1 MRPALMFLALL
12 SAALVSAPVSAH
24 EFWLEPTAY
33 QVAANGSLEATIV
46 NGQNFDGVVISY
58 FPQRFVRFD
67 VTLGDLSAPVEARVG
82 NNPAL
87 QAPSLGEG
95 LNIVAYQSTN
105 ATVTYEDWEKF
116 ARFAGHKGFVG
127 YQEAH
132 TARGLPLADF
142 KEVYSRFVKTLIG
155 VGTSAGADQRVGLE
169 TEFVALDNPYT
180 DDLTGGMRL
189 QLFYGDAVRANTQIE
204 VFEKPLETAET
215 PVLYQTDADGIAT
228 ITVLPGHSYLVNA
241 VVLREPS
248 AALATEFDAVWETLW
263 ASMTFAIPD

>member
-1 MRPALMFLALL
+1 MRPAFVTIALL
-12 SAALVSAPVSAH
+12 LAAPVSAH

-33 QVAANGSLEATIV
+33 QVGADGSLEATIV
-46 NGQNFDGVVISY
+46 NGQNFAGIVISY

-67 VTLGDLSAPVEARVG
+67 VTLGDAVAPVEGRMG

-87 QAPSLGEG
+87 QAPALGEG
-95 LNIVAYQSTN
+95 LNIVTYQSTD

-116 ARFAGHKGFVG
+116 ARFAGHKGFQD
-127 YQEAH
+127 YAAAH
-132 TARGLPLADF
+132 TARNLPLVDF

-155 VGTSAGADQRVGLE
+155 VGNSAGADQRVGLE

-180 DDLTGGMRL
+180 ADLSAGMRL
-189 QLFYGDAVRANTQIE
+189 QLFYGYAVRANTQIE

-228 ITVLPGHSYLVNA
+228 IAVLPGHSYLVNA

-248 AALATEFDAVWETLW
+248 AELATEFDAVWETLW
-263 ASMTFAIPD
+263 ASMTFGIPD

>member
-1 MRPALMFLALL
+1 MLFA
-12 SAALVSAPVSAH
+12 APVTAH

-33 QVAANGSLEATIV
+33 QVAADGNLEATIV
-46 NGQNFDGVVISY
+46 NGQNFEGVVISY
-58 FPQRFVRFD
+58 FPQRFARFD
-67 VTLGDLSAPVEARVG
+67 VNLGGVTAPVAGRVG

-116 ARFAGHKGFVG
+116 ARFAGHKGFLG

-132 TARGLPLADF
+132 TSRGLPLVDF

-155 VGTSAGADQRVGLE
+155 VGSSAGADQRVGLE

-180 DDLTGGMRL
+180 DDLTAGMRL
-189 QLFYGDAVRANTQIE
+189 QLFYGNDVRANTQIE

-215 PVLYQTDADGIAT
+215 PVLYQTDADGVAT
-228 ITVLPGHSYLVNA
+228 IQVLPGHSYLVNA

-248 AALATEFDAVWETLW
+248 AALASEFDAVWETLW